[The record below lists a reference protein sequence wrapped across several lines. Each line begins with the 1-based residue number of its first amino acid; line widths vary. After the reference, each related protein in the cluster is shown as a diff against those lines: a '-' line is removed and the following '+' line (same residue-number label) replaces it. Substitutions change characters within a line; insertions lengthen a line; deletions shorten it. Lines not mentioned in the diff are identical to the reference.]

1 MAGESTE
8 LPAAAI
14 EALTKG
20 QKIEA
25 IKIVRQ
31 EWGLGLREAKDAVEA
46 YVAARP
52 MPASQ
57 AGESNPGTKRWIWLV
72 VVVGAILL
80 FLHFFRR

>member
-1 MAGESTE
+1 MAGESRE

-31 EWGLGLREAKDAVEA
+31 DWGLGLREAKDAVEV

-57 AGESNPGTKRWIWLV
+57 AGESNQEARWIWLV

-80 FLHFFRR
+80 FLHFFRG